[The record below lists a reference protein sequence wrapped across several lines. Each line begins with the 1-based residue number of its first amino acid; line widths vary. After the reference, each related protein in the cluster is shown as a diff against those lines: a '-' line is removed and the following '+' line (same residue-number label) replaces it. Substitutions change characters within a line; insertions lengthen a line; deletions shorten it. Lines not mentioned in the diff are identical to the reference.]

1 MQRPVGPTAS
11 SSRVS
16 LGYDSDAR
24 LSEGMHGHCRSP
36 QVGESLNCVPILF
49 IAVPFLLSTFLNLG
63 ALKESEVVVL
73 DSVLGSSDVLI

>member
-1 MQRPVGPTAS
+1 
-11 SSRVS
+11 
-16 LGYDSDAR
+16 
-24 LSEGMHGHCRSP
+24 MHGHCRSP